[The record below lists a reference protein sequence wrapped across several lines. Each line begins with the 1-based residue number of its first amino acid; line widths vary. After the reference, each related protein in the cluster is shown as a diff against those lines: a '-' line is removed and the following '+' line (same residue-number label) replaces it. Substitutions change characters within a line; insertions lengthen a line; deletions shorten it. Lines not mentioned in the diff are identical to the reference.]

1 MFIDHVGDIQGIL
14 TLLLAYVLA
23 ITPAGWFRAYIAE
36 KLGDDTAERLGFL
49 SLNPIDHFDPI
60 GFTFLVFS
68 RYISSRFIIG
78 WGRHVPI
85 NGDNFIGPYAR
96 LKYMVAVCSD
106 VFMHL
111 LMATGAMAMLAFIF
125 DQPMQMLV
133 YHLALNLLFT
143 GTTPAAL
150 NAINIHSLIPS
161 FTLSI
166 GYVLSVFFY
175 LNIFFAIISLLSTII
190 MNVMAFLLTRFDV
203 ERYYLLVLLGV
214 MVIIAM
220 LGSIIGPLFESTAVC
235 LGNKCA
241 TLFKA

>member
-1 MFIDHVGDIQGIL
+1 
-14 TLLLAYVLA
+14 
-23 ITPAGWFRAYIAE
+23 
-36 KLGDDTAERLGFL
+36 
-49 SLNPIDHFDPI
+49 
-60 GFTFLVFS
+60 
-68 RYISSRFIIG
+68 
-78 WGRHVPI
+78 
-85 NGDNFIGPYAR
+85 
-96 LKYMVAVCSD
+96 MVAVCSD

-143 GTTPAAL
+143 GSMPAAL
-150 NAINIHSLIPS
+150 NSINIHSLIPS

-203 ERYYLLVLLGV
+203 ERYYLLVLLAV
-214 MVIIAM
+214 MIVIAM
-220 LGSIIGPLFESTAVC
+220 LGGIIGPLFESTAVC

>member
-23 ITPAGWFRAYIAE
+23 ITPAGCFRAYIAE
-36 KLGDDTAERLGFL
+36 KLGDDTAERMGFL

-143 GTTPAAL
+143 GTTPVAL
-150 NAINIHSLIPS
+150 NAVSIHSLIPS

-190 MNVMAFLLTRFDV
+190 MNVMSFLLTRFDV

-214 MVIIAM
+214 MIVIAM